1 MGNGSRQRSDYAST
15 SRGSV
20 RSLITSADRYI
31 IAALFSRKIHL
42 QAGPLLALLRGS
54 AYSMISNNRGRS
66 LPLMPLG
73 DLIQRLRN
81 AKGLSQRGLADQSGL
96 SLRSIQNWEQGRFQP
111 GTGALVALAGSLGI
125 GLEKLIAELG
135 KPSSKRASKKLGP
148 RRKQR

>member
-1 MGNGSRQRSDYAST
+1 
-15 SRGSV
+15 
-20 RSLITSADRYI
+20 
-31 IAALFSRKIHL
+31 
-42 QAGPLLALLRGS
+42 
-54 AYSMISNNRGRS
+54 
-66 LPLMPLG
+66 MPLG